1 MFYRF
6 KKACFLRWHQIILRF
21 ELQSVILRFDNQ
33 LDREIELSLSAIRK
47 VNSINIAFLEMSNRE
62 NQMESFFKV
71 MNNSTN
77 IIEIFY
83 NQFETSIDL
92 FRKK

>member
-1 MFYRF
+1 MFVDLRMLVF
-6 KKACFLRWHQIILRF
+6 RWHQIILRF

>member
-1 MFYRF
+1 MLVF
-6 KKACFLRWHQIILRF
+6 RWHQIILRF